1 MTNAAFDRTQIAA
14 ETASQFAAAHTGAVA
29 VLRNGEGRL
38 RAVGRDRLDLLHRM
52 STNDLTSLAV
62 GEARPTVLTT
72 AIARIVDQLWVL
84 NRGESVL
91 CLTSPGRATRVR
103 RWLSGYIFYNDKVK
117 FEDASAEL
125 GQIGLF
131 GPRAAEVAEAVQ
143 PGAAGLAENHFLDD
157 G

>member
-1 MTNAAFDRTQIAA
+1 MSNATLDQTQIAA
-14 ETASQFAAAHTGAVA
+14 DAAAQFAAAHPGAVA
-29 VLRNGEGRL
+29 GLRNREGRP
-38 RAVGRDRLDLLHRM
+38 RAVGRDGLVRPHRM
-52 STNDLTSLAV
+52 SANDLASLAV
-62 GEARPTVLTT
+62 GEAAPDVLTS
-72 AIARIVDQLWVL
+72 AITGIVDQLWVL
-84 NRGESVL
+84 NPGDSVL

-143 PGAAGLAENHFLDD
+143 PGAA
-157 G
+157 